1 MFIITTIKLYTMN
14 QKPTPL
20 YSTNSYPLWLT
31 KNIIIYVKGENF
43 AKNIDWL
50 RSSRHCLYV
59 KNYKFVDT
67 LKNMRFYYP
76 DGELFD
82 FKESHEFYE
91 QLQDDEHNDDVDT
104 DDMLSPQ
111 DFWFEN

>member
-1 MFIITTIKLYTMN
+1 MN
-14 QKPTPL
+14 QKFVPMYTI
-20 YSTNSYPLWLT
+20 NSYPLWLT
-31 KNIIIYVKGENF
+31 KNIIIYIKGEDF

-59 KNYKFVDT
+59 KNYKFVDK
-67 LKNMRFYYP
+67 LKKMHFYYP
-76 DGELFD
+76 DGEVSN

-91 QLQDDEHNDDVDT
+91 QLNNDSDDNNNTDNNDV
-104 DDMLSPQ
+104 LSPQ

>member
-1 MFIITTIKLYTMN
+1 MN

-20 YSTNSYPLWLT
+20 YTTNSYPLWLT

-50 RSSRHCLYV
+50 RSSRNCLYV

-67 LKNMRFYYP
+67 LKNMHFYYP

-82 FKESHEFYE
+82 FKESHEYYE
-91 QLQDDEHNDDVDT
+91 QTQHQTSDDDNDDTENIDDT
-104 DDMLSPQ
+104 ISPE
-111 DFWFEN
+111 DYWFEN